1 MLRLGGRR
9 LAPALRRTALCQSNS
24 TALYHSE
31 HAGGGHTRTGQGL
44 AAEVLPGIAT
54 ARTPERTAE
63 LEALAEKHNGFLFGE
78 LVRPTA
84 LPSLKLLLPPPAS
97 LASPCRVLSC
107 IVLPCSPYGCNMT
120 YTDVPHTDTNTTC

>member
-84 LPSLKLLLPPPAS
+84 LPSLKLLLPLRLPLPPPVGAHAFMP
-97 LASPCRVLSC
+97 LAP
-107 IVLPCSPYGCNMT
+107 
-120 YTDVPHTDTNTTC
+120 

>member
-1 MLRLGGRR
+1 M
-9 LAPALRRTALCQSNS
+9 
-24 TALYHSE
+24 
-31 HAGGGHTRTGQGL
+31 

-84 LPSLKLLLPPPAS
+84 LPSLKLLLPLRLPLPPPRRQMPRA
-97 LASPCRVLSC
+97 LCPPPGQRRHPVLEG
-107 IVLPCSPYGCNMT
+107 VAKE
-120 YTDVPHTDTNTTC
+120 

>member
-9 LAPALRRTALCQSNS
+9 LLAPALRRTALCQSNS

-78 LVRPTA
+78 LVRLTT

-97 LASPCRVLSC
+97 LASPRRGTCLHAA
-107 IVLPCSPYGCNMT
+107 CSVSPLLLFSLG
-120 YTDVPHTDTNTTC
+120 